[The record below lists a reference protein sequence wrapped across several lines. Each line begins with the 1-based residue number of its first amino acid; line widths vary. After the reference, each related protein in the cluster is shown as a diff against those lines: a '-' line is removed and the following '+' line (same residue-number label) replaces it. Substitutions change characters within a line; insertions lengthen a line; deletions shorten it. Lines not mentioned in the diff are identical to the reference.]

1 MVDLVTTVWVT
12 KLKSQLKLWKIL
24 SQLNMRHFCRKWG
37 LWKVVQ
43 NTWNASILWFR
54 DFIQICKQSTIRIW
68 TIVLDTIQNE
78 CVGQISKLY
87 LINLANM
94 PPPYTKPPFS
104 HFKTFQSWVACN
116 PSTYAS
122 QFSSYSPKSG
132 SPWPSLKQKDHKSSS
147 ASVRQDKKIIRE
159 IGLLS
164 KN

>member
-1 MVDLVTTVWVT
+1 MGIFWIYMTRPIVSQKTSVAKAEGWLS
-12 KLKSQLKLWKIL
+12 KSFGIGRLCL
-24 SQLNMRHFCRKWG
+24 
-37 LWKVVQ
+37 
-43 NTWNASILWFR
+43 ASV
-54 DFIQICKQSTIRIW
+54 
-68 TIVLDTIQNE
+68 IVCNLDTIQNE

-94 PPPYTKPPFS
+94 PAPYTKPPFS

-159 IGLLS
+159 IAFQKLMIWAQS
-164 KN
+164 